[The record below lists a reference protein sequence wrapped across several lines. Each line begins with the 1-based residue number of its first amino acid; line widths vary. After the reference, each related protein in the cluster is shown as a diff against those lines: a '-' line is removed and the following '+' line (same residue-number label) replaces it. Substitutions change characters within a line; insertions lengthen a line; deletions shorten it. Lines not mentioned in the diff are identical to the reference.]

1 MSMSESAGTYWA
13 VLTAP
18 ILESTE
24 VSDGAKLF
32 FAQVSRF
39 TNARGYCWASN
50 RTLSEELGISERTVS
65 RYVAELESAGFIMTE
80 LVGVSDRK
88 RRRER
93 HIRLAV
99 PHPFNLAKNGDSNL
113 AKNGDTNLAKNG
125 DTNNVDNNKQDN
137 NPPEPPTGG
146 THQPLPAKWKPER
159 FEAFWL
165 YYRQNVNP
173 ANRAAARKAWDKLK
187 PDDETIRDIGRAIK
201 SRLKNDEE
209 WARGIGRPHASTYL
223 NGQMWLDDQPS
234 AQSERSRRWVGTKII
249 DGQEVD
255 VFE

>member
-1 MSMSESAGTYWA
+1 MSEGTYWA
-13 VLTAP
+13 ILTAP
-18 ILESTE
+18 ILECARI
-24 VSDGAKLF
+24 SDGAKLF
-32 FAQVSRF
+32 YAQISRY
-39 TNARGYCWASN
+39 TNSRGYCWASN
-50 RTLSEELGISERTVS
+50 RALSEELGIGERTVS
-65 RYVAELESAGFIMTE
+65 RYVAELEEAGFIQTE

-93 HIRLAV
+93 RIRLAV
-99 PHPFNLAKNGDSNL
+99 PHPFELAKNGDFKLAKNGDFNLAKNGE
-113 AKNGDTNLAKNG
+113 AIY
-125 DTNNVDNNKQDN
+125 VDNNNQDN
-137 NPPEPPTGG
+137 TPLEPPHGG
-146 THQPLPAKWKPER
+146 PRQPLPAKWKPER

-187 PDDETIRDIGRAIK
+187 PDDDTIRDIGRAIQ

-209 WARGIGRPHASTYL
+209 WSRGIGRPHASTYL
-223 NGQMWLDDQPS
+223 NGQMWLDELPP
-234 AQSERSRRWVGTKII
+234 AQSERGRRWVGTKII